1 MKYNFDEVIERK
13 ESYSIKWDG
22 LEERFSKNDLIPMWV
37 ADMDFKSPKPVIDA
51 LKNRVDHGIF
61 GYTFRPSSYSEAII
75 NWLRKRHKW
84 EILEEWIAYSPAIL
98 PGISFIIQSLTLPGD
113 KIIIQPPVYYPFF
126 EIIKNS
132 GRYIVE
138 NCLRLYNDKYYMDFD
153 DLIKK
158 VKDSKT
164 KILILCNPHNP
175 VGRVWTEE
183 ELLKLGK
190 ICIKNNILIISDEI
204 HSDIILNGNKHTPF
218 AKISKKFSLNSITC
232 ISPSKTF
239 NLAGLQTAA
248 MIIPNNRYMSIYN
261 NVMEMNRIRKNNI
274 FGMVALIAA
283 YNYGEEWLDQLL
295 DYLQGNL
302 NFLIKFINKNIP
314 NIGVIKPEGTYL
326 VWLDCREL
334 LNNFEN
340 LDNFFID
347 KAKIALDSGY
357 WFGLPG
363 RGFMRINIACPRH
376 LLEKGL
382 ENIKIAVKNI
392 E

>member
-13 ESYSIKWDG
+13 ESFSIKWDG
-22 LEERFSKNDLIPMWV
+22 LEERFGTNDLIPMWV

-51 LKNRVDHGIF
+51 IKSRVDHGIF
-61 GYTFRPSSYSEAII
+61 GYTFRPLSYFESIN
-75 NWLRKRHKW
+75 NWLKKRHEW
-84 EILEEWIAYSPAIL
+84 EILKEWIAYSPGVL

-138 NCLRLYNDKYYMDFD
+138 NYLRLYNGKYCMDFD

-158 VKDSKT
+158 VQDSKT

-183 ELLKLGK
+183 ELLKLGE
-190 ICIKNNILIISDEI
+190 ICINNNILIISDEI
-204 HSDIILNGNKHTPF
+204 HSDIILNRNKHIPF
-218 AKISKKFSLNSITC
+218 TKISKKFSLNSITC

-248 MIIPNNRYMSIYN
+248 MIIPNNHYMSIYN
-261 NVMEMNRIRKNNI
+261 NVMEMNRIKKNNI

-326 VWLDCREL
+326 VWLDCRKL
-334 LNNFEN
+334 FKNFED
-340 LDNFFID
+340 LDSFFID

-357 WFGLPG
+357 WFGSPG

-382 ENIKIAVKNI
+382 ENIKVAVKNI
-392 E
+392 K